1 MDDELNNVTDVSDEN
16 IESLEDID
24 TVDTSAEEATSD
36 EPEVELDPI
45 EAMISSIED
54 KDFVNS
60 SSIFNDLVADK
71 LADAIDNKKI
81 ELANRMYNNATD
93 EVDTEVD
100 MEIDNEVEVED
111 EIV

>member
-24 TVDTSAEEATSD
+24 TVDKSAEEDTSD

-60 SSIFNDLVADK
+60 SNIFNDLVANK
-71 LADAIDNKKI
+71 LSDAIDNKRI
-81 ELANRMYNNATD
+81 ELANRLYNNAPEEVNA
-93 EVDTEVD
+93 EVDTEV
-100 MEIDNEVEVED
+100 EVEN

>member
-24 TVDTSAEEATSD
+24 IVDTSAEENTSD

-60 SSIFNDLVADK
+60 SNIFNDLVADK

-81 ELANRMYNNATD
+81 ELANRLYNNAPEEAEED
-93 EVDTEVD
+93 AEVD
-100 MEIDNEVEVED
+100 MEVEVED

>member
-1 MDDELNNVTDVSDEN
+1 MDDELNNVTDEN
-16 IESLEDID
+16 IKSLEDID
-24 TVDTSAEEATSD
+24 TVDTSAEEDTSD

-60 SSIFNDLVADK
+60 SNIFNNLVADK
-71 LADAIDNKKI
+71 LADAIDNKRI
-81 ELANRMYNNATD
+81 ELANRLYNNAPE
-93 EVDTEVD
+93 EVDAEVD
-100 MEIDNEVEVED
+100 MEVEVEN

>member
-24 TVDTSAEEATSD
+24 IVDTSAEENTSD

-60 SSIFNDLVADK
+60 SNIFNDLVANK
-71 LADAIDNKKI
+71 LSDAIDNKRI
-81 ELANRMYNNATD
+81 ELANRLYNNAPE
-93 EVDTEVD
+93 EVDAEVD
-100 MEIDNEVEVED
+100 MEVEVED

>member
-24 TVDTSAEEATSD
+24 TVDTSAEEDTSD
-36 EPEVELDPI
+36 EREVELDPI

-60 SSIFNDLVADK
+60 SNIFNNLVADK
-71 LADAIDNKKI
+71 LADAIDNKRI
-81 ELANRMYNNATD
+81 ELANRLYNNAPE
-93 EVDTEVD
+93 EVDAEVD
-100 MEIDNEVEVED
+100 MEVEVEN

>member
-24 TVDTSAEEATSD
+24 TVDTSAEEDTSD

-54 KDFVNS
+54 KDFVIS
-60 SSIFNDLVADK
+60 SNIFNDLVANK
-71 LADAIDNKKI
+71 LSDAIENKRI
-81 ELANRMYNNATD
+81 ELANRLYNNAPE
-93 EVDTEVD
+93 EVYAEVD
-100 MEIDNEVEVED
+100 MEVEVED

>member
-16 IESLEDID
+16 IESVEDID
-24 TVDTSAEEATSD
+24 TVDTSAEEDTSD

-60 SSIFNDLVADK
+60 SNIFNDLVANK
-71 LADAIDNKKI
+71 LSDAIDNKRI
-81 ELANRMYNNATD
+81 ELANRLYNNAPA
-93 EVDTEVD
+93 EVDAEVD
-100 MEIDNEVEVED
+100 MEVEVED

>member
-1 MDDELNNVTDVSDEN
+1 MDDELNNVTDEN

-24 TVDTSAEEATSD
+24 TVDTSAEEDTSD

-60 SSIFNDLVADK
+60 SNIFNDLVANK
-71 LADAIDNKKI
+71 LSDAIDNKRI
-81 ELANRMYNNATD
+81 ELANRLYNNAPE
-93 EVDTEVD
+93 EVDAEVD
-100 MEIDNEVEVED
+100 MEVEVED

>member
-24 TVDTSAEEATSD
+24 TVDTSAEEDTSD
-36 EPEVELDPI
+36 ELEVELDPI

-60 SSIFNDLVADK
+60 SNIFNDLVANK
-71 LADAIDNKKI
+71 LSDAIDNKRI
-81 ELANRMYNNATD
+81 ELANRLYNNAPE
-93 EVDTEVD
+93 EVDTEV
-100 MEIDNEVEVED
+100 EVENEVV
-111 EIV
+111 

>member
-24 TVDTSAEEATSD
+24 TVDTSAEEDTSD

-60 SSIFNDLVADK
+60 SNIFNDLVADK

-81 ELANRMYNNATD
+81 ELANRLYNNAPEEAEED
-93 EVDTEVD
+93 AEVD
-100 MEIDNEVEVED
+100 MEVEVED

>member
-24 TVDTSAEEATSD
+24 TVDTSAEEDTSD

-60 SSIFNDLVADK
+60 SNIFNDLVANK
-71 LADAIDNKKI
+71 LSDAIDNKRI
-81 ELANRMYNNATD
+81 ELANRLYNNAPEEVNA
-93 EVDTEVD
+93 EVDTEV
-100 MEIDNEVEVED
+100 EVEN

>member
-1 MDDELNNVTDVSDEN
+1 MDDELNNVTDEN

-24 TVDTSAEEATSD
+24 TVDTSAEEDISD

-60 SSIFNDLVADK
+60 SNIFNDLVANK
-71 LADAIDNKKI
+71 LSDAIDNKRI
-81 ELANRMYNNATD
+81 ELANRLYNNAPEEVD
-93 EVDTEVD
+93 AEVDTEV
-100 MEIDNEVEVED
+100 EVENEVV
-111 EIV
+111 

>member
-16 IESLEDID
+16 IESVEDID
-24 TVDTSAEEATSD
+24 TVDTAAEEDTSD

-60 SSIFNDLVADK
+60 SNIFNDLVANK
-71 LADAIDNKKI
+71 LSDAIDNKRI
-81 ELANRMYNNATD
+81 ELANRLYNNAPA
-93 EVDTEVD
+93 EVDAEVD
-100 MEIDNEVEVED
+100 MEVEVED

>member
-24 TVDTSAEEATSD
+24 TVDTSAEEDTSD
-36 EPEVELDPI
+36 KTEVELDPI

-60 SSIFNDLVADK
+60 SNIFNDLVANK
-71 LADAIDNKKI
+71 LSDAIDNKRI
-81 ELANRMYNNATD
+81 ELANRLYNNAPEEVD
-93 EVDTEVD
+93 AEVDTEV
-100 MEIDNEVEVED
+100 EVENEVV
-111 EIV
+111 